1 LSGSV
6 ALDPSNCPA
15 FPSAPNDVWMA
26 TAIAHLSTGVLLLDP
41 TPPDYAIRFANPAV
55 AALVGS
61 SADILL
67 GQPMTTLWAT
77 VNDVWTQPEEM
88 IATGA
93 SFSGPVPIA
102 RPGGAVLWVT
112 LALHPILDDQGQVY
126 AYVGLFQ
133 EAVRSWVER
142 SQPDELILNA
152 VGEGIYGLDLHGR
165 ITFAN
170 PAAARM
176 LGWSVPELVGQPINR
191 ILPILG
197 AYSSDPLPSHS
208 PLTVPSS
215 ELYHTDTEEFRRRDG
230 SLLLVEYTRTPI
242 LHNGQ
247 ILGSVLVFQ
256 DITER
261 KRHEEAL
268 RESEERY
275 ALAVQGANDGI
286 WDWNLKTDEIYL
298 SPRWKAILGYTD
310 STLPN
315 TLENWF
321 GCVHGEDVQSFK
333 RELNAHLAGV
343 TPHLEHEHRMRASN
357 GEYRWVLIRGL
368 AVRDG
373 SDRATRLAGSLT
385 DITERKEIEAQLIHD
400 ALHDTLTGLP
410 NRALLMDRLRHTVEL
425 ARRSSRYLYAVLF
438 LDIDRFKVI
447 NDSLGH
453 MAGDVLLVAIA
464 QRLIACIRPGDTVAR
479 LGGDEFVVLLENIR
493 DLNSALIVAD
503 RIQRALDIPVPV
515 EGQEIFITSS
525 IGVALGS
532 AEYRAAEDLLRDADT
547 AMYRA
552 KSQGRARYEV
562 FNAGMHQQVVVLM
575 QLENDLRRA
584 IERQE
589 FHLHYQPI
597 ISLRSFRLVGFE
609 ALLRWQH
616 PVRGDIPPGTFIPV
630 AEETELIRPLE
641 RWTLKAACHQMR
653 QWQQQFPMA
662 DPLVMHVNLSSKH
675 FDSNLI
681 GEIQTVIAETGLPP
695 SRLNLEITESM
706 LMGNAEAAVSLLS
719 QLKQLEVKLSI
730 DDFGTGYSS
739 LSYLHRFPIDTLKVD
754 RSFVNKLDQDAEQ
767 LAIVRTIMTLAWNL
781 GIEVIAEGVETT
793 KQLAQLV
800 ALQCEYGQGFHFSEP
815 LAQDKVEALLA
826 EGDFQLHQRFVP
838 SYLPPV

>member
-1 LSGSV
+1 
-6 ALDPSNCPA
+6 
-15 FPSAPNDVWMA
+15 M
-26 TAIAHLSTGVLLLDP
+26 HLNTGVLLLAP
-41 TPPDYAIRFANPAV
+41 TPPDYAITFINPAITILTGL
-55 AALVGS
+55 AAET
-61 SADILL
+61 LL
-67 GQPMTTLWAT
+67 HHPLATLWALIDRDT
-77 VNDVWTQPEEM
+77 WVNPAEA
-88 IATGA
+88 IAKGIP
-93 SFSGPVPIA
+93 FSGPVPLV
-102 RPGGAVLWVT
+102 RNGGGTLWISLSLYP
-112 LALHPILDDQGQVY
+112 LADDQGQIQHY
-126 AYVGLFQ
+126 LGLFQ
-133 EAVRSWVER
+133 EAAHPVMER

-152 VGEGIYGLDLHGR
+152 VGEGIYGLDLQGR

-176 LGWSVPELVGQPINR
+176 LGWSVPELVGQPIDR
-191 ILPILG
+191 ILPHMG
-197 AYSSDPLPSHS
+197 ALAS

-215 ELYHTDTEEFRRRDG
+215 ELYHSNTEEFRRQDG
-230 SLLLVEYTRTPI
+230 TPLLVEYTRTPI

-256 DITER
+256 DVTER
-261 KRHEEAL
+261 RRHEEAL

-286 WDWNLKTDEIYL
+286 WDWNLKTDEIYF

-310 STLPN
+310 TTLPN
-315 TLENWF
+315 TLEAWF
-321 GCVHGEDVQSFK
+321 DCVHPDDLPGFK
-333 RELNAHLAGV
+333 RELNAHMVGM
-343 TPHLEHEHRMRASN
+343 TPHLEHEHRMRTHN
-357 GEYRWVLIRGL
+357 GTYRWVLTRGL

-373 SDRATRLAGSLT
+373 GNRATRLAGSLT
-385 DITERKEIEAQLIHD
+385 DITDRKEIEAQLMHD
-400 ALHDTLTGLP
+400 ALHDALTGLP

-438 LDIDRFKVI
+438 MDIDRFKVI

-453 MAGDVLLVAIA
+453 MAGDRLLVAIA
-464 QRLIACIRPGDTVAR
+464 QRLIGCIRPGDTVAR

-493 DLNSALIVAD
+493 DLNSALVVAE
-503 RIQRALDIPVPV
+503 RIQRALEAPIPI

-532 AEYRAAEDLLRDADT
+532 ADYRAAEDLLRDADT

-584 IERQE
+584 VERQE
-589 FHLHYQPI
+589 FYLHYQPI

-609 ALLRWQH
+609 ALLRWHH
-616 PVRGDIPPGTFIPV
+616 PVRGDIPPNTFIPV

-641 RWTLKAACHQMR
+641 RWTLQAACRQMC
-653 QWQQQFPMA
+653 QWKGQFPRAEQMT
-662 DPLVMHVNLSSKH
+662 LHVNLSSKH
-675 FDSNLI
+675 FDGNLI
-681 GEIQTVIAETGLPP
+681 GEIQAVLDETGLLPA
-695 SRLNLEITESM
+695 RLNLEITESM
-706 LMGNAEAAVSLLS
+706 VMENAELAVSLLN
-719 QLKQLEVKLSI
+719 QLKHLGVNLSI

-739 LSYLHRFPIDTLKVD
+739 LSYLHRFPIDTLKID
-754 RSFVNKLDQDAEQ
+754 RSFVNKLDRDAEQ

-781 GIEVIAEGVETT
+781 GIEVIAEGVETS

-815 LAQDKVEALLA
+815 LPQEAVEQILA
-826 EGDFQLHQRFVP
+826 EDEHLLYRRFAP
-838 SYLPPV
+838 SFLPPL